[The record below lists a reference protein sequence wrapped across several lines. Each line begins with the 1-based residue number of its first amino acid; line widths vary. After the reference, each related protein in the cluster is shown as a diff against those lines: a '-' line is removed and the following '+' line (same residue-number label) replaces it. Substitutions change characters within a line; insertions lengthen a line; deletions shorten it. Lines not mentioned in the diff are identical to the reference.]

1 MAINQDAI
9 APVICWRQGPP
20 GSFQMRLPGM
30 GAMSSSPVEKTWQRY
45 LAIARPDHWI
55 KNIFMIPGM
64 AVALVVAP
72 VTPLNLVFPLIIG
85 TISLCLAASAN
96 YTINEHLDAAYD
108 RFHPVKGNRPG
119 ARGLLDAR
127 IVTAQYLTLTAA
139 SIALSA
145 IVNISFVLSI
155 ISLLIMGLI
164 YNVPPIRTKDKVFLD
179 ILSESINNPIR
190 FLSGWFIVAPAF
202 FPPTSV
208 LLAYWMGGAFL
219 MAVKR
224 YSEYRTIGDHRR
236 AVMYRRSFE
245 LYSEQS
251 LLLSLF
257 FYAVC
262 SAFFIGIF
270 LIKYRVEFL
279 LSTPLFAA
287 LFTLYLAIGMKRNSA
302 TQAPEKLYRE
312 TTLIS
317 LATVTF
323 IASILL
329 FFVDIPSLHAFMEPR
344 IIDFKF
350 GSY

>member
-1 MAINQDAI
+1 MKWLGTGAI
-9 APVICWRQGPP
+9 
-20 GSFQMRLPGM
+20 
-30 GAMSSSPVEKTWQRY
+30 SSSPLEKAWQKY

-55 KNIFMIPGM
+55 KNIFMIPGV

-72 VTPLNLVFPLIIG
+72 VTPLGLVTPLIIG

-108 RFHPVKGNRPG
+108 RFHPVKGSRPG

-127 IVTAQYLTLTAA
+127 IVIIQYLTLTMA
-139 SIALSA
+139 SIALSVA
-145 IVNISFVLSI
+145 VNASFVLSI
-155 ISLLIMGLI
+155 VSLLVMGLI

-190 FLSGWFIVAPAF
+190 FLSGWFIVAPAY

-224 YSEYRTIGDHRR
+224 YSEYRAIGDHKR
-236 AVMYRRSFE
+236 AVKYRRSFE

-262 SAFFIGIF
+262 SAFFIGRY

-302 TQAPEKLYRE
+302 TQAPERLYRE

-323 IASILL
+323 VVSILL
-329 FFVDIPSLHAFMEPR
+329 FFVEIPSLHAFMEPR

-350 GSY
+350 GHY